1 MKSAPPLKPKK
12 LTFTLSQQSYSL
24 LENLSNY
31 LNKSPKEVAKEA
43 LEAYLAY
50 LVEKKKH
57 HASH

>member
-1 MKSAPPLKPKK
+1 MKSTSLPKLKK

-31 LNKSPKEVAKEA
+31 LHKSPKEVAKEA

-50 LVEKKKH
+50 LEKKKH
-57 HASH
+57 HAGH